1 MAARDE
7 VDVVDEVPGPDELR
21 VDTVG
26 ESEDEHAVTIAI
38 AVVTSAP
45 HRRMV
50 LTFGIHRP

>member
-1 MAARDE
+1 MAAPDE
-7 VDVVDEVPGPDELR
+7 VDEAEPGLGELG

-26 ESEDEHAVTIAI
+26 ESEDEHAVTIAS

-50 LTFGIHRP
+50 LAFGIHRP